1 MCQRYFCEWWTI
13 LPAASRMWC
22 SLHFLYKRESSSKHG
37 CLRLQR
43 REVDFMELWE
53 LREEFLCVPI
63 KDGSAGEM
71 RYFCS
76 GTELFLRLVSRD
88 LYWCCWQYHVL
99 VTVQCFWSLYKACR
113 LTGWSA
119 VLTFHC
125 IHVALITCKRYCLNG
140 LYFVFYARQY
150 GLTWCPLPKPAN

>member
-1 MCQRYFCEWWTI
+1 MCQIYFCEWWTI

-71 RYFCS
+71 RSYFCS

-99 VTVQCFWSLYKACR
+99 VTVQWFWSLYKACR

-119 VLTFHC
+119 VWTFHC
-125 IHVALITCKRYCLNG
+125 IHVALITCTVWTVYI
-140 LYFVFYARQY
+140 LYFMQDNMAWHDV
-150 GLTWCPLPKPAN
+150 LCPSQLS